1 MCCVYANPE
10 ENPYQPI
17 FACLHQMSAALPG
30 SGRNVPVCI
39 ETSKKT
45 VLLEV
50 TELERTP
57 VT

>member
-1 MCCVYANPE
+1 MQIQRRILINPS
-10 ENPYQPI
+10 
-17 FACLHQMSAALPG
+17 LLQMSAALPG
-30 SGRNVPVCI
+30 RGRNVPVCI

-50 TELERTP
+50 TELEGTP